1 MQWMFHYEQPYQNY
15 HYISEPN
22 GIRLRFITA
31 DRQQCRHLAL
41 INQPVNS
48 KFEIW
53 WRIDRLRSTINTIL
67 LIVASNW
74 EAIERPCVHAW
85 CVSPGWVNNHSTEV
99 RTPRSYRALLYCT
112 VHTYH
117 FSPHCC
123 RTYPVTWCDMIWYI
137 PWFHFSPHCCRTYP
151 MIWYDIIWY
160 NIYHSILVHIVAVP
174 ILWYDTM

>member
-1 MQWMFHYEQPYQNY
+1 MQWLFRYEHRYRNC

-22 GIRLRFITA
+22 GVRLRFIRA

-67 LIVASNW
+67 LIVASNR
-74 EAIERPCVHAW
+74 EAMCACMVCFTRLSQQPFHR
-85 CVSPGWVNNHSTEV
+85 STYTSLV
-99 RTPRSYRALLYCT
+99 PRVVILYCT

-117 FSPHCC
+117 VSPHCC
-123 RTYPVTWCDMIWYI
+123 RTYPVIWCDMIWYI

-151 MIWYDIIWY
+151 II
-160 NIYHSILVHIVAVP
+160 
-174 ILWYDTM
+174 